1 MDILDFKTYH
11 LYTNWLN
18 NAAPVLGHLVESL
31 SCEELVFD
39 PEESVLYPIN
49 DKEHHLVLYSEQG
62 IVKTIN
68 IPNEVIKTIDKK
80 DIWNCKDFIEWFSKV
95 ENERVNQSIANKAG
109 SALIMLCRHLTEE
122 QILELVQ
129 IKDKSSKS
137 FSFKLLAMIKD
148 KRG

>member
-11 LYTNWLN
+11 SYINWMS
-18 NAAPVLGHLVESL
+18 NAAPVLGQLVESL
-31 SCEELVFD
+31 SCEELVFN
-39 PEESVLYPIN
+39 PEESKLYPVS
-49 DKEHHLVLYSEQG
+49 DKAHQLVLYSDQR
-62 IVKTIN
+62 IVKSIN
-68 IPNEVIKTIDKK
+68 IPNEIIKTIDKK
-80 DIWNCKDFIEWFSKV
+80 DLWNCKDFIEWFSKV